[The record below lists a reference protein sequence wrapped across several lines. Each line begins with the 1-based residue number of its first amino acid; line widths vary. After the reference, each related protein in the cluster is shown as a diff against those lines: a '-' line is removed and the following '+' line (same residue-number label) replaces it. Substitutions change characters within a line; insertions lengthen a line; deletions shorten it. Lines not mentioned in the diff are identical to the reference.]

1 MPLPPCR
8 VPGPL
13 SQPHQAL
20 AFLLLS
26 LLLFPLLLPSVAS
39 AATAAPRAYTVL
51 IQKQAAGHLRV
62 AQEADG
68 AFTSDFSYRDNGRG
82 PDIRE
87 RFRLGA
93 LGAPVA
99 YEGVG
104 TSTYGAAIAERFD
117 VEGGR
122 LRWRSRVDSG
132 DVAFEEGALF
142 LPLEASLA
150 YSGALAS
157 SLLARADGSAPVVEG
172 NRLRLQRLATVN
184 VEGAGGPVP
193 LVLVAITGADAS
205 PWYFWLR
212 DDASRAFF
220 AVTYP
225 GWSVVA
231 EGYEAAADTLV
242 QRQRQAQ
249 DEYLIGLQKR
259 LARVLPG
266 LTLIRNVRWFD
277 APAARLRG
285 PSDVYLSGGRIARI
299 TAPGALDAQPEHVV
313 DGQGRTLLPGLW
325 DMHAHLGPT
334 SGLPQLA
341 AGVTSVRDMGNTNE
355 ALLGTK
361 ARMDAGE
368 IPGPHIYP
376 AGFVEGRSPFSSRN
390 GFVIENV
397 AEGRRAIDWYAARG
411 YRQIKLYN
419 SIKPEWVRPL
429 AAHARARGMG
439 VTGHVPA
446 FMRAEEA
453 VRAGYDEL
461 THVNQLMLNF
471 VVRPGD
477 DTRTL
482 LRFERV
488 GDDGQQVDLKSPRA
502 QAFLRLLRERRT
514 AVDLTLVTFESYY
527 TQAQGELAPALAA
540 VADHLPSAWRRGL
553 KVAETDLEGA
563 KLATWRGAWRRMMEL
578 TLALHRAGVPLLSGT
593 DYVPGVSLHREIELY
608 VEAGIPAAEALRIAT
623 WNGAKSLRATADS
636 GSIEAGKRADLVL
649 IDGDPTQRIA
659 DIRRASLVWK
669 GGTVYEPA
677 ALYEAMGYKPF
688 VPAAR
693 IEKRS
698 ATP

>member
-1 MPLPPCR
+1 MRLHRPWARCGLVAWLAC
-8 VPGPL
+8 L
-13 SQPHQAL
+13 ST
-20 AFLLLS
+20 
-26 LLLFPLLLPSVAS
+26 LLPAQG
-39 AATAAPRAYTVL
+39 AWAQNREYTVL
-51 IQKQAAGHLRV
+51 VQQQPAGHLRV
-62 AQEADG
+62 VQEADG
-68 AFTSDFSYRDNGRG
+68 TLSSDFSYRDNGRG

-87 RFRLGA
+87 RFRLGPQ
-93 LGAPVA
+93 GAPVA

-104 TSTYGAAIAERFD
+104 TSTYGAAIEERFS

-132 DVAFEEGALF
+132 DVAVEEGALF
-142 LPLEASLA
+142 LPLEGTLA
-150 YSGALAS
+150 YEGALAA
-157 SLLARADGSAPVVEG
+157 SLLGRADGSAPVVEG
-172 NRLRLQRLATVN
+172 NRLRVQRLATVT
-184 VEGAGGPVP
+184 VDGAGGPVR

-205 PWYFWLR
+205 PWYLWLR
-212 DDASRAFF
+212 DDAGKSFF
-220 AVTYP
+220 ALTTP
-225 GWSVVA
+225 GWSVIA
-231 EGYEAAADTLV
+231 KGYEAATDTLV
-242 QRQRQAQ
+242 ERRRQAL
-249 DEYLIGLQKR
+249 DEYLMALQKR
-259 LARVLPG
+259 LARPLPG

-277 APAARLRG
+277 APAARMRG

-299 TAPGALDAQPEHVV
+299 TAPGALDAKPEHVV
-313 DGQGRTLLPGLW
+313 DGQGRSLLPGLW
-325 DMHAHLGPT
+325 DMHAHLWAGA
-334 SGLPQLA
+334 GMPQLA

-355 ALLGTK
+355 ALLRTQS
-361 ARMDAGE
+361 RMDAGE
-368 IPGPHIYP
+368 IPGPQVYP
-376 AGFVEGRSPFSSRN
+376 AGFIEGRSPFSSRN
-390 GFVIENV
+390 GFVVDGVED
-397 AEGRRAIDWYAARG
+397 GQRAIDWYAARG

-429 AAHARARGMG
+429 AAHAHAQGLV

-488 GDDGQQVDLKSPRA
+488 GDDGQRLDLRSAQA
-502 QAFLRLLRERRT
+502 QAFLRLLRQRRT

-527 TQAQGELAPALAA
+527 TQTQGQLSPALAA

-553 KVAETDLEGA
+553 KVAETDLEGT
-563 KLATWRGAWRRMMEL
+563 KLAAYRAAWRRMLDL

-593 DYVPGVSLHREIELY
+593 DYVAGLGLHREIELY
-608 VEAGIPAAEALRIAT
+608 VEAGIPAPEALRIAT
-623 WNGAKSLRATADS
+623 WNGARSMRATGDS
-636 GSIEAGKRADLVL
+636 GSITAGKRADLVL
-649 IDGDPTQRIA
+649 IDGDPSLRIA

-669 GGTVYEPA
+669 AGTAYEPA

-693 IEKRS
+693 IESRS
-698 ATP
+698 LAR